1 MMFFLRTLP
10 VLSAVWVVAFFRLAL
25 HSPNSFWYFASTAVL
40 GALAALWLFIRR
52 APLPQG
58 KWSIL
63 AFPTLTLLAVVGV
76 LLFSEREG
84 LQWVLLIGTG
94 VLLALYVEQVF
105 RFAHVPARYQSN
117 ALVNLGFVFAVLSIF
132 FTSLTVFDLQL
143 FANVPFWMAV
153 AIFTVITIFWC
164 LMVFRFI
171 DAPTLLRWPWGITF
185 AVVMLEMFS
194 LLAWLPVL
202 PFVKAA
208 ILALIVTGVLQR
220 VRDDVIGAGK
230 AHWWTTMLVAIMLLF
245 VLATA
250 RWFA

>member
-10 VLSAVWVVAFFRLAL
+10 VLCAVWVVICFRFAL
-25 HSPNSFWYFASTAVL
+25 HSPAGFWYFASAAVL
-40 GALAALWLFIRR
+40 GALVALWLLIRR
-52 APLPQG
+52 ASLPQG
-58 KWSIL
+58 RWSIL
-63 AFPTLTLLAVVGV
+63 MFPALTLFAIVGV
-76 LLFSEREG
+76 LLFSEHQG

-94 VLLALYVEQVF
+94 MLLALYAEQVF
-105 RFAHVPARYQSN
+105 RFTHVPARYQPN
-117 ALVNLGFVFAVLSIF
+117 ALVNLGLVFAVLSIF

-153 AIFTVITIFWC
+153 AIFMIIAVFWC
-164 LMVFRFI
+164 IMVFRFI
-171 DAPTLLRWPWGITF
+171 DAPAFLRWPWGITL
-185 AVVMLEMFS
+185 AVVMVEMFS

-208 ILALIVTGVLQR
+208 ILALIVTGVLQW
-220 VRDDVIGAGK
+220 VRNDVTGAVK
-230 AHWWTTMLVAIMLLF
+230 SHWWTTVLIAIMLLF